1 MANQMPVILIAD
13 EDPTLRELVRSAT
26 SFEGYAVV
34 EAANGGEA
42 FRAVR
47 DHRPAIV
54 LVDVRLPLVNGL
66 TVARAIKNDSKLRS
80 TTVIVLTGADRP
92 YEVKAGLQAGA
103 DYYVAKP
110 GAPVELLAA
119 IERVF
124 EQVAA

>member
-13 EDPTLRELVRSAT
+13 EDATLRDLVRSAT

-66 TVARAIKNDSKLRS
+66 TVARAIKNDSKLRG
-80 TTVIVLTGADRP
+80 TTVVVLTGADRP
-92 YEVKAGLQAGA
+92 YEVKAGFQAGA